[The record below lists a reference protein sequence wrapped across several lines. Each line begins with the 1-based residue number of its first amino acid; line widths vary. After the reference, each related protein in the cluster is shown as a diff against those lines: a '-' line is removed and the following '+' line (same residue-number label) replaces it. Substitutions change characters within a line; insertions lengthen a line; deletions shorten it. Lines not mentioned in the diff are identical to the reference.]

1 MRFPACRLNGSLA
14 PGDAV
19 TNLRTGRRSRRP
31 PEAPEQPP
39 GWLDDRLDD
48 ELLAR
53 LSRFIQ
59 SKEIPSDAREV
70 LNATRTLCRLNQN
83 QLTSDNRLEL
93 DLIMQAFIGAQFG
106 LPTSMGSRQQLS
118 SGLLVPIPNNQ
129 DQVTTP
135 ELEPR
140 IYTSKELAEQMS
152 YDDATIRRKAADSWQ
167 EGAVP
172 QPLKGS
178 QNWYVV
184 GRGNS
189 QGGRRCGWKFQQR
202 KRADAA

>member
-1 MRFPACRLNGSLA
+1 MVPRLPSQRVARPGRCRDHLEDRAPFPS
-14 PGDAV
+14 
-19 TNLRTGRRSRRP
+19 T

-39 GWLDDRLDD
+39 GWLDDKLDD

-59 SKEIPSDAREV
+59 SEEIPSEAREG
-70 LNATRTLCRLNQN
+70 LSAIRTWCQLNQN
-83 QLTSDNRLEL
+83 RLTSDNSLEFN
-93 DLIMQAFIGAQFG
+93 LIVQAFMRAQLG
-106 LPTSMGSRQQLS
+106 LPTSMGSPHQQLS
-118 SGLLVPIPNNQ
+118 SGLLVPRLNNR
-129 DQVTTP
+129 DQATLP
-135 ELEPR
+135 DLEPR
-140 IYTSKELAEQMS
+140 IYTSKELAKQLS